1 MQAPFLSVWN
11 YYPFVLSQALLSFT
25 SSVCVYVC
33 EIDSSAEE
41 AELNS
46 TSQRGCCTH
55 LMFDLATKLIT
66 MKPSELLKVWNGL
79 TVHTTHRLT
88 AMWHS
93 THALRVREAQHC
105 FFFPLG
111 SLQSNFSSSR
121 CTRPPPS
128 HLYAS
133 QPLFSPHPLP
143 HSIPAAL
150 SHPPHPHT
158 HTLSLLPVSAFVPEL
173 QYNSFLRAVLLK
185 FNPPSLPFQPLFHCQ
200 NLG

>member
-1 MQAPFLSVWN
+1 MPSIVPCLDKGSKSGWKMQAPFLSVWN

-33 EIDSSAEE
+33 EIDSSAEV

-79 TVHTTHRLT
+79 TAHTTHRLT

-93 THALRVREAQHC
+93 THALRVREAQC
-105 FFFPLG
+105 WFFPLG
-111 SLQSNFSSSR
+111 SLQCNFSSSR
-121 CTRPPPS
+121 CTQPPPS

-133 QPLFSPHPLP
+133 QPPAALPHPHPLT
-143 HSIPAAL
+143 
-150 SHPPHPHT
+150 HT
-158 HTLSLLPVSAFVPEL
+158 HSLVAPCLYFCA
-173 QYNSFLRAVLLK
+173 QIAV
-185 FNPPSLPFQPLFHCQ
+185 
-200 NLG
+200 